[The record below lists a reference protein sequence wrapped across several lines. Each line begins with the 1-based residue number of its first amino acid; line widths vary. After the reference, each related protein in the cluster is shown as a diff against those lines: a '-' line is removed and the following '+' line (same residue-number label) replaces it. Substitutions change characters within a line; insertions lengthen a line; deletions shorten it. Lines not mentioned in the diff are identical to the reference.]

1 MRDLYNAQLAR
12 MQDELIAL
20 STLCENAISQALK
33 GFMEGDKASAAQ
45 AIQTERMID
54 EKENE
59 IEQLCLKLLL
69 KQAPLAGDFRMIS
82 SVLKLIT
89 DLERIGDQAA
99 DIAEL
104 SQHTKTYHPTENM
117 RNLSAQTIRMVKE
130 AVDSFVK
137 RDIAAAQA
145 VIDNDDV
152 VDDIFANI
160 KTNIIAHLKDEGSD
174 SEAVID
180 VLMIAKYLERV
191 ADHATN
197 IAEWTIYSITG
208 EHKD

>member
-20 STLCENAISQALK
+20 STLCEDAISLALRA
-33 GFMEGDKASAAQ
+33 FMEGDKTCAES

-104 SQHTKTYHPTENM
+104 SQHTKTYTPTENM
-117 RNLSAQTIRMVKE
+117 RKLSEQTICMVKD

-137 RDIAAAQA
+137 RDTVAAQA

-152 VDDIFANI
+152 VDEIFATI
-160 KTNIIAHLKDEGSD
+160 KTNIIEHLKDDEND
-174 SEAVID
+174 SEAIID